1 MNTNNAPKDSAYL
14 TALGT
19 VTTDATLATAKNNKE
34 YGRFTLKAEVG
45 KDTFWLSIIAF
56 DADAVESV
64 RQVRKGCRVDVGG
77 RLQIRAWTGTD
88 GKERTSVGIVANAIA
103 VVSQPDSMADDPS
116 LYDDVPF

>member
-1 MNTNNAPKDSAYL
+1 MNTNTAPKDSAYL

-19 VTTDATLATAKNNKE
+19 VTTDATIALAKNGKD
-34 YGRFTLKAEVG
+34 YARFTLKAEVG
-45 KDTFWLSIIAF
+45 KDTHWLSIIAF

-77 RLQIRAWTGTD
+77 RLQIRTWTGTD

-103 VVSQPDSMADDPS
+103 IVSEPDAVDDDPS
-116 LYDDVPF
+116 LYDEIPF